1 MRATVIAHAVASLIV
16 VAHPQAPAF
25 AQDTATAVSAATRNT
40 PAQSPAVGSDT
51 IRFGGRIIEAGD
63 TVNGPVLTAAGDLRV
78 RGVIRGTAVAIAGDI
93 IVEDGGTITGDA
105 IAVLGS
111 VVTQRGTVAGAA
123 RTFSRSFGWLDEV
136 EQTPPPRR
144 GTSDAMSLSLGW
156 LVVMLLVGIGVLVFA
171 GAYLDGV
178 TDVLEQSFGR
188 SFLVGIA
195 GELGVIP
202 VLVLVVAALAVTV
215 VGILLIPFAIVAY
228 VLAVMGF
235 LTLGF
240 LSVARLAGGSI
251 GGTRGEVRG
260 RALRALVL
268 GIVMF
273 IGAWVLAAAFQW
285 SPAISGIL
293 RMIALAVTWV
303 AATAGFGAAILSRG
317 GTHRDAA
324 KKAQVDE
331 SAAWQTPTPITGV
344 AAARKP
350 VRT

>member
-16 VAHPQAPAF
+16 VTPNAPAI
-25 AQDTATAVSAATRNT
+25 AQESVTAVSAATQEQATAAR
-40 PAQSPAVGSDT
+40 SDT
-51 IRFGGRIIEAGD
+51 IRFGRRIIEVGD
-63 TVNGPVLTAAGDLRV
+63 TVTGPVLVAAGDLLV
-78 RGVIRGTAVAIAGDI
+78 RGVIRGTAVAIVGDI
-93 IVEDGGTITGDA
+93 IVEEGGSITGDA

-111 VVTQRGTVAGAA
+111 VSTLRGTVGGTA
-123 RTFSRSFGWLDEV
+123 RAFTKSFQWLDEV
-136 EQTPPPRR
+136 DRAPARR
-144 GTSDAMSLSLGW
+144 RATGDALSLSLGW
-156 LVVMLLVGIGVLVFA
+156 LVIVLLIGIGVLVFA

-195 GELGVIP
+195 GELGLIP
-202 VLVLVVAALAVTV
+202 LLLLVCAALAVTV
-215 VGILLIPFAIVAY
+215 VGILLIPFAVVAY
-228 VLAVMGF
+228 VLAVAGF

-240 LSVARLAGGSI
+240 LSVARLAGGSV
-251 GGTRGEVRG
+251 GGGRGEARG
-260 RALRALVL
+260 RALRALVF
-268 GIVMF
+268 GIGIFM
-273 IGAWVLAAAFQW
+273 GMWVLAAAFQW

-293 RMIALAVTWV
+293 RTVAMALTWV

-324 KKAQVDE
+324 KKAPVED
-331 SAAWQTPTPITGV
+331 SSGWQTPTPITGV

>member
-1 MRATVIAHAVASLIV
+1 MRATVIASAVASLIV
-16 VAHPQAPAF
+16 VAQQAPA
-25 AQDTATAVSAATRNT
+25 QSLETATPVSAATQDQPVAAR
-40 PAQSPAVGSDT
+40 SDT
-51 IRFGGRIIEAGD
+51 IRFGGRTIEAGD
-63 TVNGPVLTAAGDLRV
+63 TVAGPVLAAAGDLRV

-93 IVEDGGTITGDA
+93 IVEEGGSITGDA

-111 VVTQRGTVAGAA
+111 VLTVRGTVGGAA
-123 RTFSRSFGWLDEV
+123 RTFTKSFRWLDEV
-136 EQTPPPRR
+136 DPAPAAPRAT
-144 GTSDAMSLSLGW
+144 GDAMSLSLGW
-156 LVVMLLVGIGVLVFA
+156 LVMMLLIGIGVLVFA

-202 VLVLVVAALAVTV
+202 LLILVCAALAVTV
-215 VGILLIPFAIVAY
+215 VGVLLIPFAIVAY
-228 VLAVMGF
+228 VLAVAGF

-240 LSVARLAGGSI
+240 LSVARLAGGGLS
-251 GGTRGEVRG
+251 GGRGEARG

-268 GIVMF
+268 GIVIFM
-273 IGAWVLAAAFQW
+273 GTWVLAAAFQW
-285 SPAISGIL
+285 SPVIGGIVRL
-293 RMIALAVTWV
+293 IALAVTWV

-324 KKAQVDE
+324 KKAPVED
-331 SAAWQTPTPITGV
+331 SSGWQTPTPITGV